1 MNEVGVDPG
10 IDHMLAMEL
19 FHELEEKGKK
29 IKSFVSFC
37 GGLPA
42 PEASNNALGYK
53 FSWSPRGVLL
63 NTVSGKKSKIFKF
76 RADKFLCEI

>member
-19 FHELEEKGKK
+19 FHELEEKGED

-42 PEASNNALGYK
+42 PEASSNALGYK
-53 FSWSPRGVLL
+53 FRTGLEIQHSGFGFWFWVRFVASPV
-63 NTVSGKKSKIFKF
+63 
-76 RADKFLCEI
+76 